1 MVGVRSETATIEHFA
16 CEAVDIHVSAES
28 PVRLAQELGV
38 VDDPHG
44 AAELRLHLLRP
55 FLATGATRVAMHQD
69 GTCSESPR
77 RGSARQ
83 RGGEKAKAIHI

>member
-1 MVGVRSETATIEHFA
+1 MTRGEVLRYTACLHERR
-16 CEAVDIHVSAES
+16 
-28 PVRLAQELGV
+28 PVRI
-38 VDDPHG
+38 VDDADG